1 MFSLPAESPSAA
13 GKVRSFLAGQQQN
26 DVDLLRSLRGHSL
39 DTLQRQLAG
48 LAVSQVSSSLR
59 PHIAPGGVAIACLG
73 MQAWKITSAGSDT
86 LRYGTRISLPEGCP

>member
-1 MFSLPAESPSAA
+1 MYSLPATSPSAA

-48 LAVSQVSSSLR
+48 LAVSQVSFTFSPRLSRHLFSKGLCKTVIIAVHHHNSKQSL
-59 PHIAPGGVAIACLG
+59 AS
-73 MQAWKITSAGSDT
+73 Q
-86 LRYGTRISLPEGCP
+86 